1 MSSERAMM
9 PQGDS
14 GPIPPS
20 RFAGREALV
29 RYGVLLVVLA
39 FLAFSVDF
47 LDVRLERIG
56 QMFGKLGTML
66 SQRYYP
72 PDIDYIL
79 DPGYLGYVLD
89 TIQMS
94 LLGTLFGLLIA
105 APLAW
110 FAAYNV
116 SPARSQ
122 TYYFGRFAIIAARSV
137 HEMIWAILFVAIIG
151 YGTFAGV
158 MALTLFCVGFAG
170 KLFAEE
176 VEAIDMGQVEAIRS
190 TGANELQV
198 FFYAV
203 LPQVRVRW
211 TGISIYTWDVAFR
224 AATVVGFFGAGG
236 MGWYLKRTVQQM
248 QSARVAAILLS
259 IIAMVI
265 VAEIVSAW
273 VRQRVERA

>member
-1 MSSERAMM
+1 MNAERIPMSQS
-9 PQGDS
+9 DS
-14 GPIPPS
+14 PPS
-20 RFAGREALV
+20 SWGGERREKLV
-29 RYGVLLVVLA
+29 RYAVLLAVFG

-47 LDVRLERIG
+47 LDVRLDRVG
-56 QMFGKLGTML
+56 QMFGKVGEML
-66 SQRYYP
+66 ALRYYP
-72 PDIDYIL
+72 PDIGYVL
-79 DPGYLGYVLD
+79 DSRYLGYVLD

-94 LLGTLFGLLIA
+94 FLGTLLGLLLA

-110 FAAYNV
+110 FAAFNV
-116 SPARSQ
+116 SPRQRQ
-122 TYYFGRFAIIAARSV
+122 TYYFGRFAIMASRSV
-137 HEMIWAILFVAIIG
+137 HEMIWAILFVAIVG

-158 MALTLFCVGFAG
+158 LALTLFCVGFAG

-176 VEAIDMGQVEAIRS
+176 IEAIDMGPVEAVRS

-198 FFYAV
+198 FRYGV

-236 MGWYLKRTVQQM
+236 MGWYLKRAVQQV
-248 QSARVAAILLS
+248 QSDRVSAILLS

-265 VAEIVSAW
+265 VAEVISAW